1 MPLSKRGERLD
12 VESSLIHDNME
23 KAFASLCEAVSQ
35 LQSLEDHYDLRE
47 DSIGMVDNWCNE
59 IGPWLSQVGYSI
71 EDLEDW
77 AFDGDT
83 LLEIIEDDEE

>member
-12 VESSLIHDNME
+12 VESSQIHDKMLYHF
-23 KAFASLCEAVSQ
+23 KSLCNYVSAM
-35 LQSLEDHYDLRE
+35 QSLEEHYDLRE
-47 DSIGMVDNWCNE
+47 DSIEMVDNWCNE

-83 LLEIIEDDEE
+83 HILMENADE